1 MSNYLVVL
9 FKNKVR
15 KKIINKF
22 VTLKKAKTF
31 YEDLLKKSEEV
42 IFDVQIEN
50 GSACRYELGIIEMT
64 SKQLVPIYITD
75 EMGRNVK
82 VKLEND
88 GMTLFEISKYK
99 KEELIYDIQQ
109 NKKITIQS
117 LIKKYISK
125 EGVKLISSI
134 NNKIVIQNDDVY
146 SIFSLKTESESVR
159 FIDSLTNYFFKNK
172 RSDCIFVKNQS
183 HAEKKYLLDILSGK
197 GFDRKKLYRKSTTY
211 PRQG

>member
-1 MSNYLVVL
+1 
-9 FKNKVR
+9 
-15 KKIINKF
+15 
-22 VTLKKAKTF
+22 
-31 YEDLLKKSEEV
+31 
-42 IFDVQIEN
+42 
-50 GSACRYELGIIEMT
+50 
-64 SKQLVPIYITD
+64 
-75 EMGRNVK
+75 
-82 VKLEND
+82 
-88 GMTLFEISKYK
+88 MTLFEISKYK
-99 KEELIYDIQQ
+99 KEELIFDLQQ
-109 NKKITIQS
+109 NKKITVQS

-125 EGVKLISSI
+125 EGIKLISSI

-183 HAEKKYLLDILSGK
+183 QAEKKYLLDILSEK